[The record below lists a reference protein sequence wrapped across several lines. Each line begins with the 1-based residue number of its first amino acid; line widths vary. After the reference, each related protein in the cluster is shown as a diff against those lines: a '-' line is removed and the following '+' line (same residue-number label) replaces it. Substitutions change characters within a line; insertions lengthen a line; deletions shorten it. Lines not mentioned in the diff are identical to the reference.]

1 LSENIF
7 NHWAPESRSSEWV
20 PGTEPYRTEPMSPAE
35 WAEVAL
41 GIVGVLTFVVA
52 LVLMFSQPYDSQ
64 QWVHGH
70 YEGKVW
76 VEGHYEGA
84 RMKD

>member
-1 LSENIF
+1 MSEN
-7 NHWAPESRSSEWV
+7 NLNVWATDSPSEWL
-20 PGTEPYRTEPMSPAE
+20 PGTEPNRTEPMSPAE

-41 GIVGVLTFVVA
+41 GFLGVAALVVA
-52 LVLMFSQPYDSQ
+52 LVLMFSQPCDSQ
-64 QWVHGH
+64 WWVHGH

-76 VEGHYEGA
+76 VESHYEGA

>member
-1 LSENIF
+1 MSENLSLWSVE
-7 NHWAPESRSSEWV
+7 NRSEWL
-20 PGTEPYRTEPMSPAE
+20 PGTEPNRTEPMSPAE

-41 GIVGVLTFVVA
+41 GFLGVAALIVA

-64 QWVHGH
+64 RWVHGH